1 MRVLKHLN
9 ILYILKKDIS
19 ETLQTLQEKSN
30 SLTIKENYTEILD
43 VLKEKKID
51 IIYSEEKIPMNV
63 LNQIR
68 KENKNTHI
76 IICTSF
82 ISNQEY
88 FDAITLENIM
98 YLQNPASKE
107 EFKNILKNIVK
118 NIDSNNSNIVEL
130 KENFVYDN
138 YNNTLLK
145 NKNIISLSNK
155 ENMFLNYVIDN
166 KDRAVSY
173 EEINDNLW
181 NGDMTHNALR
191 SVVKEVR
198 RKTYKELIRNI
209 SGVGYRVSL

>member
-1 MRVLKHLN
+1 MKVLKHLN
-9 ILYILKKDIS
+9 ILYILKSEIS
-19 ETLQTLQEKSN
+19 ETLQTFQEKSN
-30 SLTIKENYTEILD
+30 SLIIKENHNEILD
-43 VLKEKKID
+43 VLKDKKID
-51 IIYSEEKIPMNV
+51 IIYSEEKIPMNI
-63 LNQIR
+63 LNSIR
-68 KENKNTHI
+68 QEHRNTHI

-82 ISNQEY
+82 ISTQEY

-98 YLQNPASKE
+98 YLRAAISKDE
-107 EFKNILKNIVK
+107 LKDILLNIVK
-118 NIDSNNSNIVEL
+118 NIDSSSTNIVQL
-130 KENFVYDN
+130 KDNFIYDN

-145 NKNIISLSNK
+145 NKQIISLSKK

-173 EEINDNLW
+173 DEINNNLW

-209 SGVGYRVSL
+209 SGVGYRVSI

>member
-9 ILYILKKDIS
+9 ILYILKTEIS

-30 SLTIKENYTEILD
+30 SLITKENYSEILD
-43 VLKEKKID
+43 VLKDKNID
-51 IIYSEEKIPMNV
+51 IIYSEEKIPMNI
-63 LNQIR
+63 LSLIR
-68 KENKNTHI
+68 QDYKNTHI

-82 ISNQEY
+82 ISTQEY

-98 YLQNPASKE
+98 YLQDAITKDELND
-107 EFKNILKNIVK
+107 ILLNIVK
-118 NIDSNNSNIVEL
+118 NIDSNSSNIVQL
-130 KENFVYDN
+130 KDDFIYDN

-145 NKNIISLSNK
+145 NKQIISLSKK

-173 EEINDNLW
+173 DEINANLW
-181 NGDMTHNALR
+181 SGNMTHNALR

-198 RKTYKELIRNI
+198 RKTYKDLIRNI
-209 SGVGYRVSL
+209 SGVGYRVAI